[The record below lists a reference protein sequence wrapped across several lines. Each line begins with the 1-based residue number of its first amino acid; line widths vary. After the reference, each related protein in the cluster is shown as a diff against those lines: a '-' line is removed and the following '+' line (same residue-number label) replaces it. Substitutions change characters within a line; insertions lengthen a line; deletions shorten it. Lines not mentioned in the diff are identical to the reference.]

1 MNEVRIGDLVIRML
15 VSLAVVLGLILVAYI
30 IVKRRRGG
38 SSTGSSNRMAS
49 IMRAFGGGRTTRS
62 SGTPRRASRPGA
74 SKRGLQTL
82 GRIGLSRTSNVLAV
96 QFAERVYLLGTS
108 ESDSPTV
115 LADVS
120 MDAWLESL
128 ESPEDR
134 AGFALAAN
142 GLGSSVG
149 GNVVSSVIGI
159 PLETEGRPKLLDA
172 LREVTT
178 RRG

>member
-1 MNEVRIGDLVIRML
+1 MNEVEFGDLIIRML
-15 VSLAVVLGLILVAYI
+15 ISLAVVLGLIFVAYI
-30 IVKRRRGG
+30 IVKRRRDG
-38 SSTGSSNRMAS
+38 SPTGSTGKTTS
-49 IMRAFGGGRTTRS
+49 IMRTLLARRTSKSSGGGRRAGH
-62 SGTPRRASRPGA
+62 SGG

-108 ESDSPTV
+108 DSDAPTV

-120 MDAWLESL
+120 MNAWLKAIEP
-128 ESPEDR
+128 PEEP
-134 AGFALAAN
+134 AGPTFAAN
-142 GLGSSVG
+142 G
-149 GNVVSSVIGI
+149 VVGI
-159 PLETEGRPKLLDA
+159 PLEGEGRPKLLDA